1 MICIKQPPGMESVP
15 ESERLDAQRLADDIC
30 RRDKDARFFPATD
43 DLLGFLLGE
52 ARPGD
57 LIVCMS
63 NGSFDGLTQRL
74 AADLARS

>member
-1 MICIKQPPGMESVP
+1 MESVP
-15 ESERLDAQRLADDIC
+15 ESERLDARRLVDDIC
-30 RRDKDARFFPATD
+30 KREKDARFFQTTNE
-43 DLLGFLLGE
+43 LLEFLLAS

-74 AADLARS
+74 VAELGSATV